1 MRSGRFLAVTSR
13 FLLLR
18 PGCLVDLTK
27 MFRCL
32 PVFFDLAQVF
42 SDQRTVCSKALP
54 RISYSHVAA
63 AQSVAC
69 VCMPPVFQNGINFWR
84 CFSGFV
90 PGSSVFCLVMLNRFS
105 HMGILLYRFSMPAS
119 HCICGPDPI
128 LVLLVTLS
136 LLILANGRS
145 FARPPAG

>member
-1 MRSGRFLAVTSR
+1 MRSGRFLAVPSR

-18 PGCLVDLTK
+18 SGCLVDLTK

-32 PVFFDLAQVF
+32 PVFFDSARVF

-54 RISYSHVAA
+54 RMLYPHIAA
-63 AQSVAC
+63 AQPVAC
-69 VCMPPVFQNGINFWR
+69 VCMPPVFQNGTDFWR
-84 CFSGFV
+84 CFSRFV
-90 PGSSVFCLVMLNRFS
+90 PGSPVFCLVMLNRFS
-105 HMGILLYRFSMPAS
+105 HMGSLLYRFSMPAS
-119 HCICGPDPI
+119 RCIYGPDPI